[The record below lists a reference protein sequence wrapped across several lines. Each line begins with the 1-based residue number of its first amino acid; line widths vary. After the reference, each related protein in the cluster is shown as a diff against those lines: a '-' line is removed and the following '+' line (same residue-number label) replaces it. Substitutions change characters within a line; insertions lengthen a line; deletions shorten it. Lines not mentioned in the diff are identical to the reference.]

1 MENKL
6 KIQIWSD
13 IMCPYV
19 LYGKRKNRGA
29 LAQFP
34 HAANVEIEW
43 KSFQLDASFVA
54 SDDDNGRASSRK
66 IS

>member
-1 MENKL
+1 V
-6 KIQIWSD
+6 S
-13 IMCPYV
+13 V
-19 LYGKRKNRGA
+19 LLYRKRRIEGA

-54 SDDDNGRASSRK
+54 SDDDGRASSRK